1 MLFKGKK
8 SEIFA
13 IGLLMAASFSEP
25 LATASSCPPSQPECK
40 PGLAA
45 VPQVAAKRKIL
56 IIHSYTSEYPWVKKL
71 REGIFE
77 ELNRLPLEQR
87 PEIYEEQLDAARLGK
102 AAVSDHVADH
112 ITRKYASVTFD
123 AVFTELQDAA
133 IFLLDRPQLFP
144 GVPRYYFDY
153 TAPNLPADHSRG
165 AFVILPSDWEITLQT
180 ILDVLP
186 QTRRIVIIGDK
197 WTEYAQTRIQAIKG
211 IAERFTGKVELEYWE
226 DIVFDELFEQV
237 KHLPKDTAI
246 LYIATFRD
254 RAGQKGIP
262 ALIAPKLSQIASAPV
277 FIIVDS
283 FINPASLGGYMTS
296 AGKEGHLIGRII
308 ATGSDQPLHMT
319 PEQFREALNGYYFE
333 DSQLKR
339 WGIPDERLPKG
350 SIILNRQKGLWESY
364 RSYIVAVLVAFV
376 LETLLIV
383 SLVRS
388 NRRRKRAEA
397 EILRYSDHL
406 EDMVKA
412 RTAELAE
419 AKVRAEQANQAKSQ
433 FLANMSHE
441 LRTPLNAILG
451 FSSLMQHSPEIS
463 ASQRENLAIINRSG
477 EHLLNLI
484 NDVLDMAKIEAG
496 RIVLEIAP
504 FDLGALVRDITDMM
518 RVRAEEKGLQ
528 LLLDQSSCF
537 PRLIRGDESKLRQI
551 ITNLLGNAIKF
562 TQQGGVTLRLGAK
575 VKAGVQWLILEVE
588 DSGIG
593 IAPPDLARVF
603 EAFVQAGK
611 TSAHQGTGLGLAIS
625 RQFVHL
631 MGGELTVHSTLG
643 KGSIFGAE
651 FPVEIASESEVST
664 LKPERGL
671 VTSLEPGQPDY
682 RILIVE
688 DQLENQQ
695 LLKRLL
701 ESVGFQVKIA
711 ENGLEG
717 VELFQSW
724 SPHFIWMDRRMPVM
738 DGVESTQRIRK
749 LNGGQAVKIVA
760 LTASAFKEQQQEML
774 DAGMDDFIRKPYRF
788 DEIYDC
794 MAKHLGIKYRYGT
807 DTAGTKGENLDELSI
822 DRLAQL
828 PVALRQN
835 LRNVL
840 VTLEVEEIMA
850 VIQQIGR
857 IDEKLG
863 QTLSRLADYFDY
875 QRILDAIDRVNS
887 QQTQSD
893 KPSGAGLPHQGE
905 STKN

>member
-1 MLFKGKK
+1 VLTEANRRHLAAGVL
-8 SEIFA
+8 
-13 IGLLMAASFSEP
+13 GLL
-25 LATASSCPPSQPECK
+25 LAVNFAESQATESTCPPSQPSCK
-40 PGLAA
+40 PAVAA
-45 VPQVAAKRKIL
+45 VPAPQAAAKRKVL
-56 IIHSYTSEYPWVKKL
+56 IIHSYTSEYPWVRKL

-77 ELNRLPLEQR
+77 EVNRLPLEQR

-102 AAVSDHVADH
+102 AAVSDYVAEH
-112 ITRKYASVTFD
+112 MTQKYASVAFD

-133 IFLLDRPQLFP
+133 IFLLNRPDLFP

-153 TAPNLPADHSRG
+153 TAPNLPADRSSG
-165 AFVILPSDWEITLQT
+165 AFVLLPSDWEITLQT

-186 QTRRIVIIGDK
+186 KTRRIVIIGDK
-197 WTEYAQTRIQAIKG
+197 WTEYAQTRIQAIKS
-211 IAERFTGKVELEYWE
+211 IAGHFTGKVELEYWE
-226 DIVFDELFEQV
+226 DIVFDELFEHV
-237 KHLPKDTAI
+237 KHLPNDTAI

-262 ALIAPKLSQIASAPV
+262 ALVAPKLSQVASVPV

-283 FINPASLGGYMTS
+283 FINPASLGGYMVS
-296 AGKEGHLIGRII
+296 GEKEGRLIGRII
-308 ATGSDQPLHMT
+308 AAGNDKPLQMT

-350 SIILNRQKGLWESY
+350 SVILNREKGVWESY
-364 RSYIVAVLVAFV
+364 RGYIVAVLAAFA

-383 SLVRS
+383 SLIRS

-406 EDMVKA
+406 EEMVKA

-419 AKVRAEQANQAKSQ
+419 AKVKAEDANRAKSQ

-451 FSSLMQHSPEIS
+451 FSGLMQRSPEIS
-463 ASQRENLAIINRSG
+463 AGQRENLAIINRSG

-496 RIVLEIAP
+496 RIVLEIAA

-518 RVRAEEKGLQ
+518 RLRAEEKGLQ
-528 LLLDQSSCF
+528 LLLDQASGF
-537 PRLIRGDESKLRQI
+537 PRLIRGDEGKLRQV

-562 TQQGGVTLRLGAK
+562 TQQGGITLRLD
-575 VKAGVQWLILEVE
+575 VKENNNRQWLIVEVE

-631 MGGELTVHSTLG
+631 MGGDLTVHSTPG
-643 KGSIFGAE
+643 KGSIFRAE
-651 FPVEIASESEVST
+651 FPVEMADESEIRA

-671 VTSLEPGQPDY
+671 VAGLEPGQADY

-688 DQLENQQ
+688 DQPENQQ
-695 LLKRLL
+695 LLKKLL
-701 ESVGFQVKIA
+701 ENVGFQVKIA
-711 ENGLEG
+711 ENGQEG
-717 VELFQSW
+717 VECFQSW

-738 DGVESTQRIRK
+738 DGVEATRRIRQ
-749 LNGGQAVKIVA
+749 LEGGQLVKISA

-774 DAGMDDFIRKPYRF
+774 DAGMDDFVRKPYRF

-794 MAKHLGIKYRYGT
+794 MAKHLGIKYRYDT
-807 DTAGTKGENLDELSI
+807 DTADAKDENLTELSA
-822 DRLAQL
+822 DRLTQL
-828 PVALRQN
+828 PAALRRDLKN
-835 LRNVL
+835 ALE
-840 VTLEVEEIMA
+840 TLDTEDIMA
-850 VIQQIGR
+850 VIEQIGQV
-857 IDEKLG
+857 DEKLG
-863 QTLSRLADYFDY
+863 HSLARLANYFDY
-875 QRILDAIDRVNS
+875 QPILDALDSANS
-887 QQTQSD
+887 R
-893 KPSGAGLPHQGE
+893 
-905 STKN
+905 